1 MSNGTLAG
9 ATYAPAD
16 ESLVTYNHVIYA
28 LHALS
33 ALIGLTSAVTVV
45 GSFIFGLPSII
56 AVIMNY
62 ARRSATRG
70 TFLESHFRW
79 QIRTF
84 WFGLL
89 LSIVVLAL
97 SLPLM
102 LVLIGFATWWLG
114 LALIGLWLIYRI
126 ARGWMALRDRR
137 PMYV

>member
-1 MSNGTLAG
+1 MRVMAENLSSGAAG
-9 ATYAPAD
+9 IVPAID
-16 ESLVTYNHVIYA
+16 ESLVSYTHVIYG

-33 ALIGLTSAVTVV
+33 VVIGITTGWAIV
-45 GSFIFGLPSII
+45 GYFICGVPSIV

-97 SLPLM
+97 SLPL
-102 LVLIGFATWWLG
+102 
-114 LALIGLWLIYRI
+114 
-126 ARGWMALRDRR
+126 
-137 PMYV
+137 

>member
-1 MSNGTLAG
+1 
-9 ATYAPAD
+9 
-16 ESLVTYNHVIYA
+16 VIYA